1 MWLASNSFIRAK
13 ATMKPTAAHLRHPKI
28 ISSIPADASA
38 GKGDAQAGVT
48 PIRQPLQ
55 GGPLGKTSL
64 VTYLSKLGLGR
75 INRLLPDSA
84 ARQRAFQMSRSGL
97 RVRNGIAIEY

>member
-1 MWLASNSFIRAK
+1 MLAQA
-13 ATMKPTAAHLRHPKI
+13 KPTLKR
-28 ISSIPADASA
+28 
-38 GKGDAQAGVT
+38 GVA

-64 VTYLSKLGLGR
+64 VTYLSELGLGR